1 MHSIYQ
7 TTVLEGEIQIYLPGF
22 AKEMTSVTL
31 VMKIRPL
38 SWSLLFLFRGFG
50 VLDLVLS
57 FLLLFSLF
65 GFISLQHSR
74 MNSKR

>member
-1 MHSIYQ
+1 MRHVRESPVQGWIH
-7 TTVLEGEIQIYLPGF
+7 GCLPGF
-22 AKEMTSVTL
+22 AKEITSVTF
-31 VMKIRPL
+31 VIKIRPL

-50 VLDLVLS
+50 ALDLFLS

-74 MNSKR
+74 MYSKR